1 MHIAIKITSISK
13 RRFTMSKK
21 AANTE
26 APVRV
31 LKNATC
37 PNLSGKSTLSYRIG
51 VDEAGQ
57 IMLQLVG
64 NSNPG
69 YFNNEWVRYSAIQE
83 LLAKQD
89 QGKAITSFVLTPLF
103 RGKSTN
109 SPSFLF
115 AVLKHEGLVQ
125 LSESKKR
132 CYDRCSDAA
141 FLANIKKLIDG
152 KDVPASNKGKAGKNN
167 KSNVAEM
174 PPAPVIEVTTQESAE
189 KPLFVLSDVPDN
201 KPAKRGRPKKSQPM
215 VDAVVPE
222 ASQAETA

>member
-1 MHIAIKITSISK
+1 
-13 RRFTMSKK
+13 MSKK
-21 AANTE
+21 AANNE
-26 APVRV
+26 APVRI
-31 LKNATC
+31 LKNGTC

-51 VDEAGQ
+51 VDEAGEF
-57 IMLQLVG
+57 MLQLVG

-69 YFNNEWVRYSAIQE
+69 YFNNEWVRYSAVQD

-115 AVLKHEGLVQ
+115 AVLKQEGLVK

-141 FLANIKKLIDG
+141 FLERVQKLIDG
-152 KDVPASNKGKAGKNN
+152 KDVLASSAKGKAGKNN
-167 KSNVAEM
+167 KSKVAEM
-174 PPAPVIEVTTQESAE
+174 PPEPVIEAPAE
-189 KPLFVLSDVPDN
+189 EPANKPLFVLSDAPDN
-201 KPAKRGRPKKSQPM
+201 KPGKRGRPKKAQPM

-222 ASQAETA
+222 VAPAEGV

>member
-1 MHIAIKITSISK
+1 
-13 RRFTMSKK
+13 MSKK

-26 APVRV
+26 PTVRV
-31 LKNATC
+31 LKNGTC

-57 IMLQLVG
+57 IMLRLVG

-69 YFNNEWVRYSAIQE
+69 YFNTEWVPYSTVQE

-89 QGKAITSFVLTPLF
+89 QGKAITSYALTPLF

-115 AVLKHEGLVQ
+115 AVLKQEGLVK

-141 FLANIKKLIDG
+141 FLGEYQEADRWQGCAGGEQQGQGWKK
-152 KDVPASNKGKAGKNN
+152 
-167 KSNVAEM
+167 
-174 PPAPVIEVTTQESAE
+174 
-189 KPLFVLSDVPDN
+189 
-201 KPAKRGRPKKSQPM
+201 
-215 VDAVVPE
+215 
-222 ASQAETA
+222 

>member
-1 MHIAIKITSISK
+1 
-13 RRFTMSKK
+13 MSKK
-21 AANTE
+21 AVTTE
-26 APVRV
+26 ATVRV
-31 LKNATC
+31 LKNGSC

-51 VDEAGQ
+51 IDEAGQ

-69 YFNNEWVRYSAIQE
+69 YFNNEWVSYSTIQE

-89 QGKAITSFVLTPLF
+89 QGKAITSYVLTPLF

-132 CYDRCSDAA
+132 CYDRCRDAA

-152 KDVPASNKGKAGKNN
+152 KDVPASSKGKAGKNN
-167 KSNVAEM
+167 KGKAAEATL
-174 PPAPVIEVTTQESAE
+174 PTITEATTPEPAASEPAN
-189 KPLFVLSDVPDN
+189 KPLFVLTDVPDN
-201 KPAKRGRPKKSQPM
+201 KAAKRGRPKKAQPM
-215 VDAVVPE
+215 VAVQGDAVNPVE
-222 ASQAETA
+222 AP

>member
-1 MHIAIKITSISK
+1 
-13 RRFTMSKK
+13 MSKK
-21 AANTE
+21 ATTTE

-31 LKNATC
+31 LKNGTC
-37 PNLSGKSTLSYRIG
+37 PNLSGKSTLSYRVG
-51 VDEAGQ
+51 VNEAGG

-69 YFNNEWVRYSAIQE
+69 CFNNEWVKYADVQD
-83 LLAKQD
+83 LLSQQD
-89 QGKAITSFVLTPLF
+89 QGKGITSFTLVPIY

-115 AVLKHEGLVQ
+115 AVLKQEGLVK

-132 CYDRCSDAA
+132 CYDRCSDSA
-141 FLANIKKLIDG
+141 FLASIGKLIDG
-152 KDVPASNKGKAGKNN
+152 KAVPASSNGKAGKNN
-167 KSNVAEM
+167 RGKVAE
-174 PPAPVIEVTTQESAE
+174 ATPVTITEAATPEPSVPEPTT

-201 KPAKRGRPKKSQPM
+201 KPVKRARPKKAAPM

-222 ASQAETA
+222 VAPAEASQ

>member
-1 MHIAIKITSISK
+1 
-13 RRFTMSKK
+13 MSKK
-21 AANTE
+21 ASTTE
-26 APVRV
+26 ELAVRV
-31 LKNATC
+31 LKSGTC
-37 PNLSGKSTLSYRIG
+37 PTLSGKSTLTYRVG
-51 VDEAGQ
+51 VNEAGE

-69 YFNNEWVRYSAIQE
+69 YFNNEWVRYSAVQE

-89 QGKAITSFVLTPLF
+89 QGKAITSYALTPLF

-115 AVLKHEGLVQ
+115 AVLKQEGLVK

-141 FLANIKKLIDG
+141 FLERVQKLIDG
-152 KDVPASNKGKAGKNN
+152 KGTAVAGQAPKVKSAKNN
-167 KSNVAEM
+167 KAAVASE
-174 PPAPVIEVTTQESAE
+174 PVTQEPAATEPVE
-189 KPLFVLSDVPDN
+189 KPLIVLGDVPDN
-201 KPAKRGRPKKSQPM
+201 KPAKRGRPKKTEQV

-222 ASQAETA
+222 VSPAETA

>member
-1 MHIAIKITSISK
+1 
-13 RRFTMSKK
+13 MSKK

-31 LKNATC
+31 LKNGTC

-51 VDEAGQ
+51 VDESGE
-57 IMLQLVG
+57 IMLRLVG

-69 YFNNEWVRYSAIQE
+69 YFNAEWVPYAEVQE

-89 QGKAITSFVLTPLF
+89 QGKAITSYALTPLF

-115 AVLKHEGLVQ
+115 AVLKHEGLVK

-141 FLANIKKLIDG
+141 FLATVKKLIDG
-152 KDVPASNKGKAGKNN
+152 KGVPAVSTKGKDGKNNKGKIAAATPATITEAATPEPAAQEPAEKPLIVLTDVPASA
-167 KSNVAEM
+167 A
-174 PPAPVIEVTTQESAE
+174 
-189 KPLFVLSDVPDN
+189 
-201 KPAKRGRPKKSQPM
+201 AKRGRPKKTAPM
-215 VDAVVPE
+215 VDAVAQEV
-222 ASQAETA
+222 ATAEGA

>member
-1 MHIAIKITSISK
+1 
-13 RRFTMSKK
+13 MSKK
-21 AANTE
+21 AAKAEPT
-26 APVRV
+26 VRV
-31 LKNATC
+31 LKNGTC

-51 VDEAGQ
+51 INEAGQ

-69 YFNNEWVRYSAIQE
+69 YFNNEWVRYSAVQE

-89 QGKAITSFVLTPLF
+89 QRKAITSYALTPLF

-141 FLANIKKLIDG
+141 FLATVKKLIDG
-152 KDVPASNKGKAGKNN
+152 KDVPAASSKGKAGKNN
-167 KSNVAEM
+167 KGNVAE
-174 PPAPVIEVTTQESAE
+174 PTLATITDAATPEPAAQEPAE
-189 KPLFVLSDVPDN
+189 KPLIVLTDVPASAA
-201 KPAKRGRPKKSQPM
+201 AKRGRPKKTAPM

-222 ASQAETA
+222 ANQAETA

>member
-1 MHIAIKITSISK
+1 
-13 RRFTMSKK
+13 MSKK

-31 LKNATC
+31 LKNGTC

-51 VDEAGQ
+51 IDEAGE
-57 IMLQLVG
+57 IMLRLVG

-69 YFNNEWVRYSAIQE
+69 YFNAEWVPYSTVQE

-115 AVLKHEGLVQ
+115 AVLKQEGLVK

-141 FLANIKKLIDG
+141 FLASIGKLIDG
-152 KDVPASNKGKAGKNN
+152 KDVPATSSKGKAGKNN
-167 KSNVAEM
+167 KGKVAEM
-174 PPAPVIEVTTQESAE
+174 PPAPVIEAPTQQPAE
-189 KPLFVLSDVPDN
+189 KPLIVLTDVPDN
-201 KPAKRGRPKKSQPM
+201 KPVKRGRPKKTQPV
-215 VDAVVPE
+215 VDAEGNAVNPVE
-222 ASQAETA
+222 AP

>member
-1 MHIAIKITSISK
+1 
-13 RRFTMSKK
+13 MSKK

-31 LKNATC
+31 LKNGTC

-51 VDEAGQ
+51 VSEAGE
-57 IMLQLVG
+57 IMLQLIG

-69 YFNNEWVRYSAIQE
+69 YFNNEWVRYSAIQD
-83 LLAKQD
+83 LLAKED
-89 QGKAITSFVLTPLF
+89 QGKAITSFVLMPLF

-115 AVLKHEGLVQ
+115 AVLKQENLVK

-152 KDVPASNKGKAGKNN
+152 KDVPAAISKGKAGKNN
-167 KSNVAEM
+167 KGNVAEM
-174 PPAPVIEVTTQESAE
+174 PPAPVIEAPAQEPAT
-189 KPLFVLSDVPDN
+189 KPLFVLSDVPDS
-201 KPAKRGRPKKSQPM
+201 KPVKRGRPKKVAPM

-222 ASQAETA
+222 VSQAETA

>member
-1 MHIAIKITSISK
+1 
-13 RRFTMSKK
+13 MSKK
-21 AANTE
+21 ATTTE

-31 LKNATC
+31 LKNGTC

-51 VDEAGQ
+51 VSEAGQ

-69 YFNNEWVRYSAIQE
+69 YFNNEWVPYSTVQE
-83 LLAKQD
+83 LLAKED

-115 AVLKHEGLVQ
+115 AALKQEGLVK
-125 LSESKKR
+125 LSESKRR

-141 FLANIKKLIDG
+141 FRERVQKLIDG
-152 KDVPASNKGKAGKNN
+152 KDVPAASTKGKAGKNN
-167 KSNVAEM
+167 KGKVAEM
-174 PPAPVIEVTTQESAE
+174 PPEPVIEATTQESST
-189 KPLFVLSDVPDN
+189 KPLFVLSDVLDN
-201 KPAKRGRPKKSQPM
+201 KPVKRGRPKKTAPM

-222 ASQAETA
+222 ANQAETA

>member
-1 MHIAIKITSISK
+1 
-13 RRFTMSKK
+13 MSKK
-21 AANTE
+21 AITE

-31 LKNATC
+31 LKNGTC

-51 VDEAGQ
+51 VNEAGE

-69 YFNNEWVRYSAIQE
+69 CFNNEWVPYSTVQE

-89 QGKAITSFVLTPLF
+89 QGKAITSYALTPLF

-141 FLANIKKLIDG
+141 FLASIKKLIEG
-152 KDVPASNKGKAGKNN
+152 KAVPASSNDKAGKNN
-167 KSNVAEM
+167 KEKVVEAT
-174 PPAPVIEVTTQESAE
+174 PVTITEAATPESAASE
-189 KPLFVLSDVPDN
+189 PTTKPLFALTDMPDS
-201 KPAKRGRPKKSQPM
+201 KPGKRGRPNKTAPM

-222 ASQAETA
+222 VAPAEGA

>member
-1 MHIAIKITSISK
+1 
-13 RRFTMSKK
+13 MSKK
-21 AANTE
+21 ATTTE

-31 LKNATC
+31 LRNGTC
-37 PNLSGKSTLSYRIG
+37 PNLSGKSTLSYRVG
-51 VDEAGQ
+51 VNEAGG

-69 YFNNEWVRYSAIQE
+69 CFNNEWVKYVDVQD

-89 QGKAITSFVLTPLF
+89 QGKGITSFTLVPIY

-115 AVLKHEGLVQ
+115 AVLKQEGLVK

-141 FLANIKKLIDG
+141 FLAAVKKLIDG
-152 KDVPASNKGKAGKNN
+152 KAVPASSNDKAGKNN
-167 KSNVAEM
+167 KSKEAEAT
-174 PPAPVIEVTTQESAE
+174 PVTITEAATPEPAAESPTTT
-189 KPLFVLSDVPDN
+189 PLFVLSDVPDN
-201 KPAKRGRPKKSQPM
+201 KPVKRGRPKKTAPM

-222 ASQAETA
+222 VAPAEASQ

>member
-1 MHIAIKITSISK
+1 
-13 RRFTMSKK
+13 MSKK

-31 LKNATC
+31 LKNGTC

-51 VDEAGQ
+51 VDEAGE

-69 YFNNEWVRYSAIQE
+69 YFNNEWVPYSTVQD

-89 QGKAITSFVLTPLF
+89 QGKAITSFALTPLF

-141 FLANIKKLIDG
+141 FLANSEEADRWQGCAGQQQGQGRKK
-152 KDVPASNKGKAGKNN
+152 
-167 KSNVAEM
+167 
-174 PPAPVIEVTTQESAE
+174 
-189 KPLFVLSDVPDN
+189 
-201 KPAKRGRPKKSQPM
+201 
-215 VDAVVPE
+215 
-222 ASQAETA
+222 